1 MIRVIAIDDEP
12 LALKQL
18 ATYIQSIPYFQ
29 LVATCASAAEARTC
43 LEAEAVDAMFVDIN
57 MPDLNGLDFV
67 RSLLAPPLVVFTTA
81 YSEYAVEGFRA
92 NAVHYL
98 LKPFT
103 MDEFR
108 QAAEKVRR
116 QHDLLTQAAAAESS
130 DAPAEAAFPDS
141 DHATVAP
148 EAALPPLTE
157 NDSVFLK
164 TDYKVVRVNVR
175 DIRYIES
182 MGSYLRFHLAG
193 QQRPIMALL
202 TMKRIEDRLPANLFM
217 RIHRSFFVNLKEIQ
231 EVSRNHVILDD
242 DTSIPVGDLYR
253 DAFVAYI
260 SSHYIAR

>member
-1 MIRVIAIDDEP
+1 MINVIAIDDEP

-18 ATYIQSIPYFQ
+18 AYYLQKVPYFKLTACCQ
-29 LVATCASAAEARTC
+29 SAVEAMRVIG
-43 LEAEAVDAMFVDIN
+43 AQQVDVMFIDIN

-81 YSEYAVEGFRA
+81 YSEYAVEGFRT

-98 LKPFT
+98 LKPFS

-116 QHDLLTQAAAAESS
+116 QYELENAASATSSPGAQAP
-130 DAPAEAAFPDS
+130 DEA
-141 DHATVAP
+141 VQ
-148 EAALPPLTE
+148 LTE
-157 NDSVFLK
+157 SDNIFLK
-164 TDYKVVRVNVR
+164 TDYKVVRVGVR

-182 MGSYLRFHLAG
+182 MGSYLRFHLVG

-202 TMKRIEDRLPANLFM
+202 TMKRIEERLPASIFM
-217 RIHRSFFVNLKEIQ
+217 RIHRSYVVNLHEIV

-242 DTSIPVGDLYR
+242 ATSIPVGDLYR
-253 DAFVAYI
+253 DAFVSYLN
-260 SSHYIAR
+260 SHYIGR